1 MSWIAVGTVAVGVVA
16 NETKGSSGGGGNSGE
31 AQTQTIAP
39 TVPINNTFGSV
50 YFKSSGNGNAYPSA
64 AGTGYNPLASDPL
77 AASAAPFPLWVWAA
91 GAAAALGALFLI
103 RKTSK

>member
-1 MSWIAVGTVAVGVVA
+1 MSWIAVGTAAVGVVA
-16 NETKGSSGGGGNSGE
+16 SETKGGSGGGNSGS

-50 YFKSSGNGNAYPSA
+50 YFKSNGNGNAYPSA
-64 AGTGYNPLASDPL
+64 AGAGYNPLAADPL
-77 AASAAPFPLWVWAA
+77 AASAAPFPLWVWLA

-103 RKTSK
+103 RRKK